1 MAATN
6 NNTDAE
12 HRPDPTL
19 SIQNRLRLTAR
30 VAVGVSLLGSI
41 VLLVTLFLLLRD
53 QPDSNYYQIIQSLTR
68 SQEHLA
74 LAMLIAG
81 TLTVLLAGLFTWS
94 ITLYSSHRVAGPLY
108 RFSRNL
114 ELEIEQGPVATTNL
128 RKDDGFQDLSKKL
141 AQAAEGLSQYYDD
154 QRQLVD
160 ELAQNLDSEQRF
172 DPDRCRYLL
181 KKLAKTA
188 NASS

>member
-6 NNTDAE
+6 NNIDAE

-41 VLLVTLFLLLRD
+41 ALLVTFFLLLRD

-74 LAMLIAG
+74 WPVPCTDFPG
-81 TLTVLLAGLFTWS
+81 TWNWKSSKVRLQPRICEKTTVFRTYRKSSRKRPRVYRNTTTISASWSTSLRKTWIRSSGS
-94 ITLYSSHRVAGPLY
+94 IPTG
-108 RFSRNL
+108 
-114 ELEIEQGPVATTNL
+114 VAT
-128 RKDDGFQDLSKKL
+128 
-141 AQAAEGLSQYYDD
+141 
-154 QRQLVD
+154 
-160 ELAQNLDSEQRF
+160 
-172 DPDRCRYLL
+172 C
-181 KKLAKTA
+181 
-188 NASS
+188 